1 MHLPRGKELRT
12 EIIVRLSGRAEMA
25 AVSVNA
31 QQATVVSGLELANND
46 TILDADILDI
56 AQTC

>member
-1 MHLPRGKELRT
+1 M
-12 EIIVRLSGRAEMA
+12 RLSGRAEMA

-46 TILDADILDI
+46 TILDADMLDI